1 MVIFSTRK
9 HILFL
14 VAVVS
19 AAVITLCFG
28 AYEYE
33 REHDFRCDILQAKLQ
48 LNNHTRSD
56 STLRLTIIDTLG
68 RVLYDSE
75 QHDVRSMGNHLHR
88 KEVAEALRKGSGYD
102 ISRTSE
108 IDGER
113 YFYSATFFPDSGIV
127 VRSSVAYSAPL
138 TSSLEHHYT
147 FLYYTL
153 GILLLIVIVCV
164 MHYRLARSEHEKERI
179 KHQLTE
185 NAAHEL
191 KTPAATIEGYLETLV
206 NHPSM
211 GEQQRT
217 DFIEKCYRQ
226 SIRLSHLL
234 SDMTMLTRLDHSALS
249 SEVTAVHPA
258 TLLHQLNEEMSPL
271 FLQRGISIEIRV
283 PEGITMEGDPQLIE
297 SLFRNL
303 FDNTLA
309 YAQGATLFRITGEQ
323 LSAHHL
329 RFSFADNG
337 IGVPSEHLPHIFER
351 FYRIDKGRSRRLG
364 GTGLGLAIVKN
375 IAHHYGGDVEASA
388 TKGGGLTV
396 TIHFHAPS
404 PFHLRAGA

>member
-88 KEVAEALRKGSGYD
+88 KEVAEALRYGRGND

-108 IDGER
+108 VDGER
-113 YFYSATFFPDSGIV
+113 YFYSATFFPDSGII

-138 TSSLEHHYT
+138 TASLDQHYT
-147 FLYYTL
+147 FVYYTL
-153 GILLLIVIVCV
+153 GILLLIALVSL
-164 MHYRLARSEHEKERI
+164 MHFRLAQSEHEKERI

-191 KTPAATIEGYLETLV
+191 KTPAATIEGYLETLIA
-206 NHPSM
+206 NPSM
-211 GEQQRT
+211 NEEQKN
-217 DFIEKCYRQ
+217 DFIGKCYCQ
-226 SIRLSHLL
+226 SVRLSRLL
-234 SDMTMLTRLDHSALS
+234 GDMTMLTRLDHSALS
-249 SEVTAVHPA
+249 PAVTTVHPA
-258 TLLHQLNEEMSPL
+258 DILQQLNEEMSPL
-271 FLQRGISIEIRV
+271 FLQRGISVELRV
-283 PEGITMEGDPQLIE
+283 KKDITMQGDPHLLE

-309 YAQGATLFRITGEQ
+309 YAQGATLFLVIGEQ
-323 LSAHHL
+323 LSAHHF
-329 RFSFADNG
+329 RFTFADNG
-337 IGVPSEHLPHIFER
+337 VGVPPEHLPRLFER

-375 IAHHYGGDVEASA
+375 IALHYGGHAEASP
-388 TKGGGLTV
+388 TKGGGLTITV
-396 TIHFHAPS
+396 E
-404 PFHLRAGA
+404 LKG